1 MSKIKILDCTLR
13 DGGYYTNW
21 DFEKSV
27 VEKYIDATNV
37 LPVDYIEIGYRNKPQ
52 SSYMG
57 KYSYCPVF
65 ELQHIRQKSCKK
77 ISIMLDEKD
86 VECSDIDKLL
96 LPITGLADMVRIA
109 VSPENFDRAIALAK
123 MIKEVGFEVGFNV
136 MYMSKWK
143 DYNGFYDQIKSVNE
157 VVDVFCMVDSY
168 GSVSPKE
175 VSEITQS
182 VKKKLTCAVG
192 FHGHNNLEM
201 GLANTLAAIENGVD
215 CVDATILGMGRGA
228 GNLKTELLLTYLN
241 KHYNYKVDFNVL
253 GDVITAFSDL
263 LKKHEWGTNLPY
275 MISGANSL
283 PQKDVMD
290 WVTTRFYS
298 FNSIIRALEN
308 QKNNVEDNDKYP
320 VIEVKKHNEVIIIG
334 GGAGAIEHADGI
346 KEFVKLKKDI
356 CIIHAS
362 SKNAK
367 YYKDLNVPQ
376 IFCLVGNEGHR
387 MEKVFEDLGGFK
399 GICVLPPYPRKMG
412 TYVPSVIKEKTFE
425 LKNVN
430 FTDKYKDSHTALAL
444 QTALILE
451 AQKVYIVGYDGYVMD
466 EVVTQKERELTAE
479 NNYLFNL
486 ISSKLELLSVTP
498 TNYRDIKIQ
507 SVYAFLT
514 DEE

>member
-27 VEKYIDATNV
+27 VEKYIKATNV

-57 KYSYCPVF
+57 KYGYCPIF
-65 ELQHIRQKSCKK
+65 ELQYIRQNSLKK
-77 ISIMLDEKD
+77 ISVMLNEKD
-86 VECSDIDKLL
+86 VRCSDIDLL
-96 LPITGLADMVRIA
+96 LSPITKLVDMIRIA
-109 VSPENFDRAIALAK
+109 VSPENFDRAVTLAK
-123 MIKEVGFEVGFNV
+123 TIKKMGFEVGFNV
-136 MYMSKWK
+136 MYMSKWR
-143 DYNGFYDQIKSVNE
+143 DYNGFYDKIKSVNE
-157 VVDVFCMVDSY
+157 IVDIFCMVDSY
-168 GSVSPKE
+168 GSVSPNDVAE
-175 VSEITQS
+175 VTQL
-182 VKKKLTCAVG
+182 VKKNLTCTIG

-201 GLANTLAAIENGVD
+201 GLANTLTAIENGVD

-241 KHYNYKVDFNVL
+241 KHYDYKVDFNVL
-253 GDVITAFSDL
+253 GDLIIVFSDL
-263 LKKHEWGTNLPY
+263 LEKHKWGTNLPY

-283 PQKDVMD
+283 PQKDVME

-320 VIEVKKHNEVIIIG
+320 VVEIKKHNEVIVIG
-334 GGAGAIEHADGI
+334 GGPSAVEHADGI
-346 KEFVKLKKDI
+346 KEFIKSKKDI

-367 YYKDLNVPQ
+367 CYKDLNVSQ

-387 MEKVFEDLGGFK
+387 MEKVFEDLGDFEGVC
-399 GICVLPPYPRKMG
+399 ILPPYPRKMG
-412 TYVPSVIKEKTFE
+412 TYVPAIIKEKTFE
-425 LKNVN
+425 LENVN
-430 FTDKYKDSHTALAL
+430 LTDKYKDSHTALAL

-451 AQKVYIVGYDGYVMD
+451 AQKMYIVGYDGYMN
-466 EVVTQKERELTAE
+466 EVVTQKERELTTE

-486 ISSKLELLSVTP
+486 ISSKLELLSLTP
-498 TNYRDIKIQ
+498 TNYKDIKTQ
-507 SVYAFLT
+507 SIYAFLT
-514 DEE
+514 DGE

>member
-1 MSKIKILDCTLR
+1 MSTIKILDCTLR

-37 LPVDYIEIGYRNKPQ
+37 LPIDYIEIGYRNNPQ
-52 SSYMG
+52 VHYMG
-57 KYSYCPVF
+57 KYGYCPIF
-65 ELQHIRQKSCKK
+65 ELQHIRQKSRKK
-77 ISIMLDEKD
+77 ISVMLDEKD
-86 VECSDIDKLL
+86 VECSDIGKLL
-96 LPITGLADMVRIA
+96 SPITGLVDMVRIA
-109 VSPENFDRAIALAK
+109 ISPENFDRAIALAK
-123 MIKEVGFEVGFNV
+123 AIKERGFEVGFNV
-136 MYMSKWK
+136 MYMSKWG
-143 DYNGFYDQIKSVNE
+143 DYDGFYDKIKSVNE
-157 VVDVFCMVDSY
+157 IIDVFCMVDSY

-175 VSEITQS
+175 VAEVTQL
-182 VKKKLTCAVG
+182 VKKNLTCAIG

-201 GLANTLAAIENGVD
+201 ALANTWTAIENGVN

-228 GNLKTELLLTYLN
+228 GNLKMELLLTYLN

-283 PQKDVMD
+283 PQKDVME

-320 VIEVKKHNEVIIIG
+320 IIEAKKHHEVVIIG
-334 GGAGAIEHADGI
+334 GGTSAAEHADGI
-346 KEFVKLKKDI
+346 KEFIKSRKDI
-356 CIIHAS
+356 CVIHAS

-367 YYKDLNVPQ
+367 YYKDLNVSQ

-387 MEKVFEDLGGFK
+387 MEKVFEDLGDFE

-412 TYVPSVIKEKTFE
+412 TYVPSIIKEKTFE
-425 LKNVN
+425 LENVN

-451 AQKVYIVGYDGYVMD
+451 AKKAYIAGYDGYMD
-466 EVVTQKERELTAE
+466 EVITQKERELTAE

-486 ISSKLELLSVTP
+486 VSSKLKLLSLTP
-498 TNYRDIKIQ
+498 TNYKDIKVQ
-507 SVYAFLT
+507 SIYAFLT